1 MKKYFFLIPIVM
13 VSFAITSCRSSD
25 EIETITPTEITSIN
39 TTEITNSTEEDGSA
53 EQITESAD
61 EKKNAPVKER
71 QDWRTGN

>member
-25 EIETITPTEITSIN
+25 EIETITPTEITSID

-53 EQITESAD
+53 EQITETAN
-61 EKKNAPVKER
+61 EKKDPPVKDR

>member
-13 VSFAITSCRSSD
+13 VSFTITSCRSSD
-25 EIETITPTEITSIN
+25 EIENITPSKLTSMNTTEITSI
-39 TTEITNSTEEDGSA
+39 TEEDGSV

-61 EKKNAPVKER
+61 EKKDPPVKDR

>member
-1 MKKYFFLIPIVM
+1 M

-53 EQITESAD
+53 EQITECRR
-61 EKKNAPVKER
+61 KKNPPVKDR

>member
-13 VSFAITSCRSSD
+13 VSFAITSFRSSD

-53 EQITESAD
+53 EKITESAD
-61 EKKNAPVKER
+61 EKKDPPVKDR

>member
-1 MKKYFFLIPIVM
+1 M

-61 EKKNAPVKER
+61 EKKTR
-71 QDWRTGN
+71 L